1 MPKPTVPKE
10 LTEEQ
15 IKFWL
20 SNTNISRDDLLNW
33 YAKFQDFSTKNKK
46 LDKENFFKFFEELNH
61 AKRDSETF
69 YQLAFSGIIYHK
81 LFPKYLIF
89 QL

>member
-1 MPKPTVPKE
+1 MSKQSLIPKE

-20 SNTNISRDDLLNW
+20 SNTNLTRSDLLNW
-33 YAKFQDFSTKNKK
+33 YAKFQDFSIKNKK
-46 LDKENFFKFFEELNH
+46 LDKENFFKFFAELNY

-69 YQLAFSGIIYHK
+69 YQLAFSSINYAY
-81 LFPKYLIF
+81 FCP
-89 QL
+89 